1 MAQDDSKQPDTKILQ
16 EEARARRDFLKRAA
30 AVGVAVPAV
39 ALLLSVKPAQVQ
51 AQPYT
56 TATGSGAISDI
67 RLKRDIALLSRLDN
81 GLGLYR
87 YRYLWSDQVYVGV
100 MAQEVEKVMP
110 EAVARG
116 ADGYLRV
123 DYQRLGLRLMTWH
136 EWTES
141 SKAVLAVAA

>member
-1 MAQDDSKQPDTKILQ
+1 MKQNESKQPDTKILE
-16 EEARARRDFLKRAA
+16 EEAQARRDFLKRAA
-30 AVGVAVPAV
+30 AVGVAAPAV
-39 ALLLSVKPAQVQ
+39 MLLLSVKPAH
-51 AQPYT
+51 APNNYI
-56 TATGSGAISDI
+56 ISDI

-110 EAVARG
+110 VAVARG

>member
-1 MAQDDSKQPDTKILQ
+1 MAQTESKQTGTEIME
-16 EEARARRDFLKRAA
+16 EEAQARRDFLKRAA
-30 AVGVAVPAV
+30 AVGVAAPAV
-39 ALLLSVKPAQVQ
+39 MLLLSVKPAHAPENYISTDV
-51 AQPYT
+51 
-56 TATGSGAISDI
+56 SDI